1 MGQHYVIY
9 SQDMP
14 HIKRQYTICGAIQP
28 ELYSELLLVC
38 DNILAE
44 NIPIFNNALLDNRDG
59 DAIFVTCKDYRTK
72 TGVTSRLNFMPFEA
86 QADWIVEG
94 PMGLGLQI
102 DTNGHNF
109 IFTAGTGILIFLDLI
124 ARLVL

>member
-1 MGQHYVIY
+1 MCN
-9 SQDMP
+9 D
-14 HIKRQYTICGAIQP
+14 T
-28 ELYSELLLVC
+28 
-38 DNILAE
+38 LAE
-44 NIPIFNNALLDNRDG
+44 NTPIFNNALLDSRDG
-59 DAIFVTCKDYRTK
+59 DAIFITCKDYRTK

-86 QADWIVEG
+86 QANWIVEG

-102 DTNGHNF
+102 DTNGYTF